1 LLCNSTKELLS
12 GPSSAPTSSGKNA
25 EHRLLPGSPHADK
38 NKIINKKSSL
48 FINSSPTSP
57 FLSSSFSPQS
67 RSFSTTSTRS
77 VGVGSSVTQ
86 ASARS
91 TVAFGGGAGYIKQ
104 GVVDPTVAA
113 LAKQAL
119 EQNPE
124 ARRQAVLD
132 TVRDRVGHHKDAF
145 YVVDVA
151 EVAYKHAE
159 WRSQLPRVRPFFAVK
174 CNDDPEIVKTLADLG
189 TGMDCATKG
198 EISMAL
204 RLGVRPEDIIFA
216 HPAKQPSH
224 IQYAKSKGVAKMT
237 FDNVDELVKIHKEHP
252 GAECVLRILTD
263 DSASV
268 CRLGLKFGAPLTSV
282 PTLLSKARELGVK
295 VVGVSYHVG
304 SGNGNAD
311 SFADAVR
318 DARVAFD
325 IASSMGFKFRLLDIG
340 GGFPGSETGMDLSKE
355 AELEANAQ
363 RAANQVPDDSNPYSK
378 HPTFRAIARKVSL
391 ALDKY
396 FPEGCGVD
404 IIAEPG
410 RFFVKSTHTLV
421 VNVVGKRATAD
432 EGTIPMPV
440 AADSKTRWNYYV
452 NDGLY
457 GSFNCVMYDHA
468 VAYPN
473 TVIKAKAIEQHKDTQ
488 PSLIAES
495 EIDITAIGMRGGV
508 KTTTSSSHSSSS
520 QLSSSG
526 VHPDSVAHVN
536 SQGNVVVS
544 DALGLEHAAHLASLL
559 KSAVANNAARNSERS
574 SQRSSM
580 QMGMRGMH
588 MSTSAPAASA
598 FGPLYPTTLWGPTC
612 DSIDKITDVAVL
624 PELDVGDWLVFESM
638 GAYTIAGSCR
648 FNGFPLTTKVY
659 RKLDGTIAVGQEEET
674 A

>member
-1 LLCNSTKELLS
+1 M
-12 GPSSAPTSSGKNA
+12 
-25 EHRLLPGSPHADK
+25 
-38 NKIINKKSSL
+38 
-48 FINSSPTSP
+48 
-57 FLSSSFSPQS
+57 
-67 RSFSTTSTRS
+67 
-77 VGVGSSVTQ
+77 
-86 ASARS
+86 
-91 TVAFGGGAGYIKQ
+91 FGGGTGYIKE
-104 GVVDPTVAA
+104 GVVNQEVAA
-113 LAKQAL
+113 LATRAL
-119 EQNPE
+119 KENPE
-124 ARRQAVLD
+124 TRRQAVLE

-145 YVVDVA
+145 FVVDLA

-159 WRSQLPRVRPFFAVK
+159 WKSQLPRVRPFFAVK
-174 CNDDPEIVKTLADLG
+174 CNDDPEIVKTLSDLG

-198 EISMAL
+198 EISMAIG
-204 RLGVRPEDIIFA
+204 LGVRPEDIIFA

-224 IQYAKSKGVAKMT
+224 IQYAKSKGISKMT

-252 GAECVLRILTD
+252 NAECVLRILTD

-268 CRLGLKFGAPLTSV
+268 CRLGLKFGAPLASV
-282 PTLLSKARELGVK
+282 PTLLSKARELKVN

-340 GGFPGSETGMDLSKE
+340 GGFPGSETGMDLAKE

-363 RAANQVPDDSNPYSK
+363 RSANQVTDDSNPYSK
-378 HPTFRAIARKVSL
+378 HPTFRAIARKVST

-440 AADSKTRWNYYV
+440 VADSKTRWNYYV

-473 TVIKAKAIEQHKDTQ
+473 TVIKAKAIEQHKNTQ

-508 KTTTSSSHSSSS
+508 KAA
-520 QLSSSG
+520 SSG
-526 VHPDSVAHVN
+526 HASSPSSVVHPDSVAHIN

-544 DALGLEHAAHLASLL
+544 DALGFEHATHLANLL
-559 KSAVANNAARNSERS
+559 KNAVANNAARERSSSSSS

-588 MSTSAPAASA
+588 VSTSAPAASA

-659 RKLDGTIAVGQEEET
+659 RKLDGSITVGKEEET
-674 A
+674 V

>member
-1 LLCNSTKELLS
+1 M
-12 GPSSAPTSSGKNA
+12 
-25 EHRLLPGSPHADK
+25 
-38 NKIINKKSSL
+38 
-48 FINSSPTSP
+48 
-57 FLSSSFSPQS
+57 
-67 RSFSTTSTRS
+67 
-77 VGVGSSVTQ
+77 GSSVTQ

-145 YVVDVA
+145 YVVDLA

-268 CRLGLKFGAPLTSV
+268 CRLGLKFGAPLASV
-282 PTLLSKARELGVK
+282 PTLLRKARELGVK

-404 IIAEPG
+404 VIAEPG
-410 RFFVKSTHTLV
+410 RFFVKSSHTLV